1 MKIKKDSLYLSF
13 LLLFIIW
20 YDNIKQKGENM
31 DNKYDCELI
40 HFNLCLGCTRAS
52 EKEKIGL
59 ENINVNIIKN
69 GKKDQIL
76 IIRRKERDKMD
87 KKLILSFLAFVLS
100 IAFVIVAIIN
110 LKNMINLIH
119 IIEQKNYTINE
130 LKYELEYNNYV
141 VEDSLKQ

>member
-31 DNKYDCELI
+31 DNKYDCEMI
-40 HFNLCLGCTRAS
+40 YFNLCLGCTRAS

-69 GKKDQIL
+69 GKKD
-76 IIRRKERDKMD
+76 
-87 KKLILSFLAFVLS
+87 
-100 IAFVIVAIIN
+100 
-110 LKNMINLIH
+110 
-119 IIEQKNYTINE
+119 
-130 LKYELEYNNYV
+130 
-141 VEDSLKQ
+141 